1 MADTYDAFLDLP
13 EGPQGD
19 TLDDIMA
26 IEGIMY
32 DADDHSGIDD
42 IVYDADDHDITDDD
56 LRQQLEKPERPEQE
70 RRQDIER
77 RRQALIAKLK
87 EKLEEQKKP
96 FTQEHP
102 PEHPITKEIREAL
115 YGADAD
121 RAFSEWMTKA
131 RSGMRI
137 PREAQA
143 ALYDYYRIRTVELLL
158 SNEIGTDSPSEKN
171 YMRYLLPYIPETEKR
186 SYMRVPGALKSI
198 YWQDVACGLVEHA
211 GLVYA
216 EDPDICK
223 QAEERLDARGVEYTP
238 FEITYLMAKY
248 ELDMLIGATH
258 QEIIEEG

>member
-1 MADTYDAFLDLP
+1 MAEYDGFLDLP
-13 EGPQGD
+13 EGPPDDD
-19 TLDDIMA
+19 TLADVM
-26 IEGIMY
+26 GIDGIVY

-77 RRQALIAKLK
+77 RRQALIAQLK
-87 EKLEEQKKP
+87 AKLEEQKKP
-96 FTQEHP
+96 FTQEPP
-102 PEHPITKEIREAL
+102 PEHPITKEIKEDL

-121 RAFSEWMTKA
+121 RVFSEWMAKA
-131 RSGMRI
+131 RGGMRI

-158 SNEIGTDSPSEKN
+158 SNEIGEDTPSGKS
-171 YMRYLLPYIPETEKR
+171 YMRYLLPYIPEREKL

-198 YWQDVACGLVEHA
+198 FWQDVACGLIEHA

-216 EDPDICK
+216 EDPDICR
-223 QAEERLDARGVEYTP
+223 QAEERLTARGVDYTP

-248 ELDMLIGATH
+248 GLDMMIGATH
-258 QEIIEEG
+258 QEAIEEG